1 MQPSSA
7 PHRRRGGLS
16 RGNTEA
22 KLSLWVGAG
31 QGDQASG
38 HSRGHRTFSVG
49 HGEPRR
55 VKEAA
60 AGSDCFPAT
69 LRSQH
74 QGAGPWP
81 AVPHCGGPTHRDRAL
96 GQRKRPL
103 LWRPIG
109 ASISGGLS
117 AAGFLALGGRAG
129 PRPGPFRAPRSLLL
143 AYPHPLPPETT
154 MAREKPNI
162 PGLTRGPPSADPRGL
177 GSRVAQSGGPGCDRG
192 W

>member
-1 MQPSSA
+1 MGFPGGAQRPSCPSGWVLGRVTRPQGTA
-7 PHRRRGGLS
+7 EAIGPFPLGTGSHGGLK
-16 RGNTEA
+16 R
-22 KLSLWVGAG
+22 
-31 QGDQASG
+31 Q
-38 HSRGHRTFSVG
+38 R
-49 HGEPRR
+49 
-55 VKEAA
+55 

-81 AVPHCGGPTHRDRAL
+81 SVPHCGGPTHRDRAL

-162 PGLTRGPPSADPRGL
+162 PGLTLGPPSADPRGL